1 MLDERTANLDQ
12 DLSTLI
18 YSVIKEK
25 LSKSITTGS
34 STSSNYRTI

>member
-18 YSVIKEK
+18 YSVIKET
-25 LSKSITTGS
+25 SKSITTGS